1 MDPSVQSQL
10 HFVFIPLMAPGHL
23 LPMVDMAKLFARRNV
38 QVTIVTTPLNAI
50 RFKTTIDREI
60 QSRVPDGC
68 VSVDSLPSMDL
79 QVNFFKGVLMLQKPL
94 EEIFEKLK
102 PTPSGIISD
111 NYILRAAD
119 IGRKFKIPRI
129 IFDGTNCFKLL
140 CTHNLH
146 ASKIYESVSDSE
158 PFLVP
163 EMPDEIEL
171 TKSQLPGAFNA
182 AERKTSIFT
191 GRK

>member
-10 HFVFIPLMAPGHL
+10 HFVFIPLVAPGHL

-60 QSRVPDGC
+60 QSGSHIQVLHVQFPNAEAGVSDGC
-68 VSVDSLPSMDL
+68 ESVDSLPSMDL
-79 QVNFFKGVLMLQKPL
+79 QVNFFNGVLMLQKPL
-94 EEIFEKLK
+94 EEIFEKLE
-102 PTPSGIISD
+102 PTPSCIISD
-111 NYILRAAD
+111 YYILCAAD

-129 IFDGTNCFKLL
+129 IFDGTNCFKPL

-146 ASKIYESVSDSE
+146 ASKIYDSVSDSE
-158 PFLVP
+158 PFLV
-163 EMPDEIEL
+163 DL
-171 TKSQLPGAFNA
+171 
-182 AERKTSIFT
+182 RY
-191 GRK
+191 